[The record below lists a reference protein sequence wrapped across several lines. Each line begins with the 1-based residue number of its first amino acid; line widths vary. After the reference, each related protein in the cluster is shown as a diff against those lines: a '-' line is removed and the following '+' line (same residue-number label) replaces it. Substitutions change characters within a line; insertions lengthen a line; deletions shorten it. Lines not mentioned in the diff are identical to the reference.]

1 MARAAPAADRA
12 ASIIAFLT
20 ANRSRGFTLSELVRH
35 LGMNIASA
43 HATLAVLCD
52 FGFLLRDPVHRT
64 YVLGPALAV
73 TGFAALEQHPA
84 INAAVDQAETLAQ
97 KLDSEVC
104 VSAIAGRDV
113 VLVARRGP
121 LARASSLGYPGD
133 RAPMMAPYGAIFM
146 AWASEDAV
154 TAWLGRADVPA
165 AAAEHYRAVLTDIRE
180 RGFSV
185 PLDAIADPEVAAAM
199 SRVRDEPLDEQAE
212 EHLVEVLHSTGEMV
226 LSLDGLADTDQVTY
240 KSIAAPIFDPIGQ
253 VLLSLSITGT
263 GEPETVARVNSLG
276 HRLAQAAAVATRRS
290 RGRVP
295 STDAVAPAK
304 RA

>member
-84 INAAVDQAETLAQ
+84 INAAIDQADALSQ
-97 KLDSEVC
+97 KLDVEVC

-121 LARASSLGYPGD
+121 LARTTSLGYPGD
-133 RAPMMAPYGAIFM
+133 RAPMLAPYGAIFM

-154 TAWLGRADVPA
+154 VAWLERAEAPA
-165 AAAEHYRAVLTDIRE
+165 AAANHYRTVLTDIRE

-185 PLDAIADPEVAAAM
+185 PLDAIADPEITAAM
-199 SRVRDEPLDEQAE
+199 SRVRSEPLDEQAE
-212 EHLVEVLHSTGEMV
+212 EHLVQVLHSTGEMV
-226 LSLDGLADTDQVTY
+226 LSLEGLADKDMVTY

-263 GEPETVARVNSLG
+263 GEPDTVSRITSLG
-276 HRLAQAAAVATRRS
+276 RQVAQAAAVATRRS
-290 RGRVP
+290 RGR
-295 STDAVAPAK
+295 APGNETAAAAG
-304 RA
+304 RS

>member
-84 INAAVDQAETLAQ
+84 INAAIDQAEMLSQ
-97 KLDSEVC
+97 KLDAEVC

-121 LARASSLGYPGD
+121 LARTSSLGYPGD
-133 RAPMMAPYGAIFM
+133 RAPMLAPYGAIFM
-146 AWASEDAV
+146 AWAGEDAV
-154 TAWLGRADVPA
+154 AAWLTRADAPDTA
-165 AAAEHYRAVLTDIRE
+165 ATHYYAVLADIRE

-185 PLDAIADPEVAAAM
+185 PLDAIADPEVTAAI
-199 SRVRDEPLDEQAE
+199 SRVRNEPLDQKAE

-226 LSLDGLADTDQVTY
+226 LSLNGLADDDQVTF

-263 GEPETVARVNSLG
+263 GEPETVARVIALG
-276 HRLAQAAAVATRRS
+276 RQLAQAAAVATRRS

-295 STDAVAPAK
+295 TPETAASAG